1 MYLFEMNETPKN
13 IIQTGHF
20 ITGKIPQPK
29 IETPSH
35 DDISGEENSHNT
47 SSVAGATCVGMEN
60 PSKTTSGKAAASISL
75 STSTV
80 QASDVN
86 GGDSSFDDFIL
97 VDYSRRRRSGRSAKA
112 NTGKKPP
119 HPYNKVEGQLPQK
132 NLWENRIQL
141 TFARSWPVKL

>member
-1 MYLFEMNETPKN
+1 MNETPKN

-60 PSKTTSGKAAASISL
+60 PSKTTSEKAA
-75 STSTV
+75 
-80 QASDVN
+80 
-86 GGDSSFDDFIL
+86 DFIL

-141 TFARSWPVKL
+141 TFARS